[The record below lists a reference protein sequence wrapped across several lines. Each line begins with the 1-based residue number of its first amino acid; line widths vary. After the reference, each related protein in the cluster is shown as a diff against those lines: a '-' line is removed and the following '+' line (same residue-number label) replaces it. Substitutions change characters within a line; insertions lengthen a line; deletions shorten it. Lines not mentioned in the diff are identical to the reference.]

1 MAELDCGLKS
11 GSTASGKRPPLPD
24 FLTSLSSKCLSN
36 GHKLLYPSLN
46 TLTWALAALCVALAM
61 GIPAAKNPWKAWVEP
76 YVSTELAFAAAFCF
90 LLFLRRENSARPVYL
105 LDLACFRPPD
115 ILRAPHSTFLEHS
128 KVSGIFNE
136 QSLAFQRKILERC
149 GLGQCTSF
157 PMCFRQLPPK
167 PSMAAARE
175 EAETV
180 LCTCMKELL
189 EKTGI
194 APKDIGIV
202 VVNCSTF
209 NPTPSLSSMIVNKF
223 KLRSNVRTYN
233 LGGMG
238 CSAGVI
244 AIDLAKDALQVHQDT
259 YAVVLSTENITQN
272 WYWGNNR
279 TMLVSNCLF
288 RVGGAA
294 MMLSNKARDK
304 KHAKYRLE
312 HVVRT
317 HRGADDAAYHA
328 AYQEE
333 DADGQVGIFLSK
345 DLMRIAAETLRINMQ
360 ALGPRVLPYSEQL
373 LFLANYLMRTV
384 FKADVAPYVPD
395 FKKAFDHF
403 CIHSGGRAVIA
414 AVEKGLSLT
423 PLNVEPSKMTLH
435 RFGNTSVST
444 TWYQFQYLECKGRMK
459 KGDKIWQIAFG
470 SGFKC
475 NSAVW
480 TALRTVRA
488 FESKNAWTD
497 TILNYPVTVA
507 ECQEF

>member
-1 MAELDCGLKS
+1 MAAEQKLAACKVVKDTRRPL
-11 GSTASGKRPPLPD
+11 STALSFKYLQNAHKILNPSVSTVLSGIIAT
-24 FLTSLSSKCLSN
+24 F
-36 GHKLLYPSLN
+36 
-46 TLTWALAALCVALAM
+46 CVALALN
-61 GIPAAKNPWKAWVEP
+61 IRVVEAP
-76 YVSTELAFAAAFCF
+76 YKQWLQPHMSKEIAFAMSTLCI
-90 LLFLRRENSARPVYL
+90 LLLLRRDGSSRTVYIM
-105 LDLACFRPPD
+105 DIACFRAPD

-128 KVSGIFNE
+128 KTSGIFNE
-136 QSLAFQRKILERC
+136 QSLEFQRKILERC
-149 GLGQCTSF
+149 GLGQTTAF
-157 PMCFRQLPPK
+157 PMCFRHLPPN

-180 LCTCMKELL
+180 LGTCMEELL
-189 EKTGI
+189 NETGI
-194 APKDIGIV
+194 CSKDIGIL

-223 KLRSNVRTYN
+223 KLRNNVRTYN

-244 AIDLAKDALQVHQDT
+244 AIDLAKDALQVHKDT

-272 WYWGNNR
+272 WYWGNNK

-288 RVGGAA
+288 RVGGAGIL
-294 MMLSNKARDK
+294 LSNKTADA

-317 HRGADDAAYHA
+317 HCGADDAAYHA

-333 DADGQVGIFLSK
+333 DEEGNVGVFLSK
-345 DLMRIAAETLRINMQ
+345 ELMRIAAETLTINTKS
-360 ALGPRVLPYSEQL
+360 LGPLVLPYSEQFFFLVNFL
-373 LFLANYLMRTV
+373 LRTV
-384 FKADVAPYVPD
+384 LKAEVEPYMPD
-395 FKKAFDHF
+395 FKKAFNHF
-403 CIHSGGRAVIA
+403 CIHSGGRAVIS
-414 AVEKGLSLT
+414 AVQKGFNLSALD
-423 PLNVEPSKMTLH
+423 VEPSKMTLH

-480 TALRTVRA
+480 TALRDVEA
-488 FESKNAWTD
+488 FEQKNAWTESM
-497 TILNYPVTVA
+497 L
-507 ECQEF
+507 ECPSMALTEFQQI